1 MTYTILQLSIHLICI
16 AVSFFALSG
25 VKFEL
30 FCDIRKPM
38 KVQALLILSS
48 MALGYLTAQLIMTL
62 TVFNGF

>member
-1 MTYTILQLSIHLICI
+1 MTYTILQLSINLICI
-16 AVSFFALSG
+16 AVSFFALSC
-25 VKFEL
+25 VKFER

-48 MALGYLTAQLIMTL
+48 MALGYLVAQLIMTL

>member
-16 AVSFFALSG
+16 AVSFFALSC
-25 VKFEL
+25 VKFER

-48 MALGYLTAQLIMTL
+48 MALGYLVAQLIMTV

>member
-16 AVSFFALSG
+16 AASFFALSC
-25 VKFEL
+25 VKFDR

-48 MALGYLTAQLIMTL
+48 MALGYLVAQLIMTL

>member
-16 AVSFFALSG
+16 AVSFFALSC
-25 VKFEL
+25 VKFER

-38 KVQALLILSS
+38 KVQALPILSS
-48 MALGYLTAQLIMTL
+48 MALGYLVAQLIMTL

>member
-16 AVSFFALSG
+16 AVSFFALSC
-25 VKFEL
+25 VKFER

-38 KVQALLILSS
+38 KVQALLILIS
-48 MALGYLTAQLIMTL
+48 MALGYLVAQLIMTL